1 MCPGYLAEAACPGDG
16 LKVVI
21 NLTKEAE
28 QALKMVL
35 NFFSKWYILILSQNG
50 RF

>member
-21 NLTKEAE
+21 NLTEEAE
-28 QALKMVL
+28 QALKMVHF
-35 NFFSKWYILILSQNG
+35 NFFSKWYIFTFSLLW
-50 RF
+50 

>member
-21 NLTKEAE
+21 NLTQQAE
-28 QALKMVL
+28 QALSMVTFS
-35 NFFSKWYILILSQNG
+35 FFCRDCVHFCLSM
-50 RF
+50 